1 MVVKIKQAFPPP
13 SPRLKNAI
21 FFYKESGF
29 IKRLSLVKSGL
40 KQLTYFFLTD
50 LTVICPNWS
59 LKPVLHLSESPFCT
73 EPEKPSQLEEAVH
86 RGIKL

>member
-21 FFYKESGF
+21 FFYTESGF

-50 LTVICPNWS
+50 LTVICPN
-59 LKPVLHLSESPFCT
+59 
-73 EPEKPSQLEEAVH
+73 
-86 RGIKL
+86 